1 MPIIT
6 SYYTYLYII
15 MFITF
20 NESYYYLF
28 TYILLLNMCILL
40 MYENIF
46 WIINYKI
53 TAPFKVSREP
63 YLSNMHSY
71 SLVKKK
77 KLKRFK

>member
-28 TYILLLNMCILL
+28 TYILFLNMCILL

-46 WIINYKI
+46 WIINYK
-53 TAPFKVSREP
+53 
-63 YLSNMHSY
+63 L
-71 SLVKKK
+71 
-77 KLKRFK
+77 